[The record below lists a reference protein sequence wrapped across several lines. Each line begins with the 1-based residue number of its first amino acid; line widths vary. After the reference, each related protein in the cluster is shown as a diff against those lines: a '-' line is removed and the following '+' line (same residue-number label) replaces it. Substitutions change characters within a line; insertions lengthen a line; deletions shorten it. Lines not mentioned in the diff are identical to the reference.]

1 MFASKVTTGA
11 ERVNSEQEGEATKV
25 MNDRKVEPSTS
36 CKNTANFHDC
46 ELNGVV
52 FHHKISVKGT
62 DLGKPIEGIAMKIEG
77 GVGYAY
83 TGSAEEGYTNLGG
96 FTSFGEAKRKFA
108 AAKGLGGSVRN

>member
-1 MFASKVTTGA
+1 
-11 ERVNSEQEGEATKV
+11 
-25 MNDRKVEPSTS
+25 MNYRKVEPSTS
-36 CKNTANFHDC
+36 CKNTSNFYDC
-46 ELNGVV
+46 ELNRVM
-52 FHHKISVKGT
+52 FHHKIAVAVKGT

-108 AAKGLGGSVRN
+108 AAKGFTGGSVRNWKLSFHASECQ